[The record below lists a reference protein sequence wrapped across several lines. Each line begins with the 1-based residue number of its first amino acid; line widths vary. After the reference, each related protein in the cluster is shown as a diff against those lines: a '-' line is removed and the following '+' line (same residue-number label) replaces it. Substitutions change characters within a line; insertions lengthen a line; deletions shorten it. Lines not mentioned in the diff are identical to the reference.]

1 MAGVKDFVSLSDQ
14 PAKYHSVV
22 KFCDLETGR
31 TAKEWFAAKRERIV
45 GTTPRLDQ
53 LAGGPKGGPG

>member
-1 MAGVKDFVSLSDQ
+1 MRCRTTLQEFAAASVKGFVSRSDQ

-31 TAKEWFAAKRERIV
+31 TAEEWFAAKRERIV
-45 GTTPRLDQ
+45 GTTPTR
-53 LAGGPKGGPG
+53 